1 MTALSTYAKGVL
13 IAGTGG
19 IVLSFEAV
27 LVRLLDITPWTILA
41 WRGVL
46 MAVSLVVL
54 FWLFWARGWRLLSA
68 LTAGGRWALLAGVLF
83 AIDNVLFIVAL
94 STTSVANTLFILS
107 AAPAL
112 SGLLSLLFLGERPT
126 PQLWIVI
133 GVVMAGVAVIVSGG
147 IGPGGDPRG
156 DLAALGAA
164 LAIAGTLVVIRR
176 SRGIVMLPSMAL
188 GSLLAAIFAAP
199 LAALASPDASDV
211 ALLGVIGLVVA
222 PVAFGCISL
231 GPRYL
236 PAPEVSLLM
245 RLETVLGPVWALIV
259 LGEVPAVSTVVGGV
273 VIVVAIVAHS
283 VLTIRRAP
291 GPTVAD
297 PERSSA

>member
-1 MTALSTYAKGVL
+1 VTALSTHAKGVL

-27 LVRLLDITPWTILA
+27 LVRLLDLTPWTILA

-46 MAVSLVVL
+46 MGVSLVVL
-54 FWLFWARGWRLLSA
+54 FWLGWARGRRLLSE

-126 PQLWIVI
+126 PRLWIVI

-147 IGPGGDPRG
+147 IGSGDVRG

-176 SRGIVMLPSMAL
+176 ARGIVMLPAIAL
-188 GSLLAAIFAAP
+188 GSFLAAMFAAP
-199 LAALASPDASDV
+199 FAALASPDVTDV

-236 PAPEVSLLM
+236 QAPEVSLLM
-245 RLETVLGPVWALIV
+245 RLETVLGPVWALII

-283 VLTIRRAP
+283 VLTIRRTPGLPVAAP
-291 GPTVAD
+291 R
-297 PERSSA
+297 RSGA